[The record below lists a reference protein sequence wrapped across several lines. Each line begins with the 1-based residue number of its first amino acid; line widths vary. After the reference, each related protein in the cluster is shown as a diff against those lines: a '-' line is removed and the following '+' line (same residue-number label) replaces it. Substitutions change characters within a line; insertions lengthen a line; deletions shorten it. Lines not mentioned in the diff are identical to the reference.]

1 MTAVERWGA
10 AYLTLGLSMRMS
22 ELGKSDLAEIDRDD
36 ARDWFVPAQRT
47 PTP

>member
-10 AYLTLGLSMRMS
+10 AYLTLGLSMRVS
-22 ELGKSDLAEIDRDD
+22 ELAEIDRDD